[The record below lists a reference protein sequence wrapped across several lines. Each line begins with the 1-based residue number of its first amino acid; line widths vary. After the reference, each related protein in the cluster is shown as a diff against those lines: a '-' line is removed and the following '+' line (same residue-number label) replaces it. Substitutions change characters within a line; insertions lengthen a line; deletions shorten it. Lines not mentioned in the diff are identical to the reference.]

1 MAASPALAIGVSLLL
16 AAGPALG
23 QTPAPKPAPARTA
36 AAAQRTAVP
45 RTLAQA
51 LAATYLY
58 QPALQAARALLR
70 ATDENVPQA
79 LAGWRPT
86 VIVAATAGY
95 GDGYS
100 EQGNLKQHTDRVIAT
115 PNATV
120 TQPLYTGGK
129 TSANVHHAESTVMA
143 ERATLIAQEETTFI
157 DTVTSY

>member
-79 LAGWRPT
+79 LAGWKPT
-86 VIVAATAGY
+86 VIVAGTAGY
-95 GDGYS
+95 GDGYTRQFLKS
-100 EQGNLKQHTDRVIAT
+100 SGTFQNLRTNRDVAPRR
-115 PNATV
+115 P
-120 TQPLYTGGK
+120 
-129 TSANVHHAESTVMA
+129 
-143 ERATLIAQEETTFI
+143 R
-157 DTVTSY
+157 